1 MTFIVDSRRRGLSP
15 IGPHRLRLAAV
26 FAVAGLV
33 AAACAGDNSSSRSG
47 PPNPTAS
54 STTSVSALPVDTLR
68 AIVNKDMHELNVP
81 GAVVLVSS
89 PEGEWLQAFG
99 TRTVDG
105 GDAVT
110 TDDSFRVG
118 SITKTMTGTIV
129 LQLAQEGKLELDD
142 PVSKYWPGIPNGDTI
157 TIADLLEMRSGL
169 KSYTHLLS
177 INQLMDEDPART
189 WTSEELVQLGVA
201 EPADPPGAAYE
212 YSNTNTVLAGLIA
225 EKVAGE
231 DIVTLF
237 NDRIFGPL
245 GMKHTVMPPITSSA
259 LPDPHPHGYMYG
271 TAVSTLNDSALPAD
285 QQEAARAGT
294 LKPNDYTNLNPS
306 WAGMAGAVSSTAG
319 DMGIYIKALA
329 TGGLL
334 NASFQK
340 QRLDSIQP
348 IDPTQPQGAGYG
360 LAIASLGPLL
370 GHTGSLPGFQAF
382 AGHDPQ
388 RDLTVVVL
396 ANLQTGP
403 DGRAS
408 ANTIAQDLAKA
419 LYSGA
424 PTAADVASAGDDNS

>member
-1 MTFIVDSRRRGLSP
+1 
-15 IGPHRLRLAAV
+15 
-26 FAVAGLV
+26 
-33 AAACAGDNSSSRSG
+33 
-47 PPNPTAS
+47 
-54 STTSVSALPVDTLR
+54 
-68 AIVNKDMHELNVP
+68 
-81 GAVVLVSS
+81 
-89 PEGEWLQAFG
+89 
-99 TRTVDG
+99 
-105 GDAVT
+105 
-110 TDDSFRVG
+110 
-118 SITKTMTGTIV
+118 
-129 LQLAQEGKLELDD
+129 
-142 PVSKYWPGIPNGDTI
+142 
-157 TIADLLEMRSGL
+157 
-169 KSYTHLLS
+169 
-177 INQLMDEDPART
+177 MDEDPSRA
-189 WTSEELVQLGVA
+189 WTSEELVQLGIA
-201 EPADPPGAAYE
+201 EPADPPGTAYE

-231 DIVTLF
+231 DIATLF
-237 NDRIFGPL
+237 NERIFGPL

-271 TAVSTLNDSALPAD
+271 TAVSTLHDSALPAD

-348 IDPTQPQGAGYG
+348 VDPAQPQGVGYG

-388 RDLTVVVL
+388 RDVTVVVL

-408 ANTIAQDLAKA
+408 ANTIAQDLAEA